1 MCITANGAIACVWGK
16 SDGRTINVHIVRTQ
30 LMYTY
35 SVFLEIIE
43 TYDQIMD
50 GGGFNIKTDLVM
62 SQCTLAIPPSVAC
75 GSKMTTSQAKQTSA
89 ENM

>member
-1 MCITANGAIACVWGK
+1 MCITANGAIACVWGV
-16 SDGRTINVHIVRTQ
+16 SDGRTINVHIVRI
-30 LMYTY
+30 

>member
-16 SDGRTINVHIVRTQ
+16 SDGRTINVDIVRI
-30 LMYTY
+30 

>member
-16 SDGRTINVHIVRTQ
+16 SDGRTINVHIVRI
-30 LMYTY
+30 

-75 GSKMTTSQAKQTSA
+75 GSKMTTSQAQQTSA

>member
-16 SDGRTINVHIVRTQ
+16 SDGRTINVDIVRI
-30 LMYTY
+30 

-50 GGGFNIKTDLVM
+50 GGGFNIKTDLAM

>member
-16 SDGRTINVHIVRTQ
+16 SDGRTINVHIVRI
-30 LMYTY
+30 